1 MCPSTP
7 PMTGRKK
14 SDIILGYEG
23 ESVERRRRRR
33 IWRQRW
39 TRIAC
44 KKTDKPIHPKHP
56 LTSYKIKLTLWT
68 IVLISFPSFPFHHS
82 FHSLIPPSPAFV
94 ELFQMV
100 ISIGV
105 FLRLQPHLPGY
116 RSCPM
121 SYLLERGGLLENRYV
136 VMSGVGVMKGW

>member
-14 SDIILGYEG
+14 SDIILER
-23 ESVERRRRRR
+23 ERRV
-33 IWRQRW
+33 IGSWA
-39 TRIAC
+39 TDCDKDTEAGGDSM

-68 IVLISFPSFPFHHS
+68 IVSFSFPSFPFHHS
-82 FHSLIPPSPAFV
+82 FHFSTLPSLASA

-100 ISIGV
+100 MSI
-105 FLRLQPHLPGY
+105 
-116 RSCPM
+116 
-121 SYLLERGGLLENRYV
+121 
-136 VMSGVGVMKGW
+136 